1 MSLKFITEYHN
12 EPMSLIL
19 EADATGKKHLHIQGP
34 FAVSEV
40 KNKNG
45 RIYSRE
51 LLEKVI
57 DKYKN
62 DYIKPARAL
71 GEMNHPTRLSVDFER
86 ATHLVTEMTQD
97 GNVWIGKAKVL
108 KTPMGRIL
116 EGLLESGVAVGVSTR
131 GAGSLIESNGVKTV
145 GDDFMMTAVDA
156 VSDPSGQ
163 YSGKDGSMAGCFVQ
177 GIMEGVSFTVTP
189 EGNFVEQDIVA
200 LAKADYDKKRLTE
213 SRKLELFNKF
223 ISEIR
228 AQ

>member
-1 MSLKFITEYHN
+1 MKLITEVHY
-12 EPMSLIL
+12 EPLALIT
-19 EADATGKKHLHIQGP
+19 EADATGKKHLYIQGP

-45 RIYSRE
+45 RVYSKA

-57 DKYKN
+57 DKYTQ
-62 DYIKPARAL
+62 DYIKPSRAL

-86 ATHLVTEMTQD
+86 ATHLVTEMVQE

-131 GAGSLIESNGVKTV
+131 GAGTIIEGNGVKTV
-145 GDDFMMTAVDA
+145 GDDFMMTAIDA

-163 YSGKDGSMAGCFVQ
+163 YEGKDGSMAGCFVQ
-177 GIMEGVSFTVTP
+177 GILEGVSFAMNDK
-189 EGNFVEQDIVA
+189 GILIQQDIEE
-200 LAKADYDKKRLTE
+200 LAKIDYDKKRLTE
-213 SRKLELFNKF
+213 ARKLELFNKF
-223 ISEIR
+223 ISEIKG
-228 AQ
+228 

>member
-1 MSLKFITEYHN
+1 MKLITEVLL
-12 EPMSLIL
+12 EPMSLL
-19 EADATGKKHLHIQGP
+19 TEADSSGKKHLYIQGP

-45 RIYSRE
+45 RIYSRA

-57 DKYKN
+57 DKYN
-62 DYIKPARAL
+62 TDYIKPARAL
-71 GEMNHPTRLSVDFER
+71 GEMNHPSRLSVDFER
-86 ATHLVTEMTQD
+86 ATHLITEMKQD

-116 EGLLESGVAVGVSTR
+116 EGLLESGVAIGVSTR
-131 GAGSLIESNGVKTV
+131 GAGSLIESNGIKTV

-163 YSGKDGSMAGCFVQ
+163 FAGKDGSMAGCFVQ
-177 GIMEGVSFTVTP
+177 GVMEGVSFSMTA
-189 EGNFVEQDIVA
+189 EGTFIEQDIVA

-213 SRKLELFNKF
+213 ARKLELFNKF

-228 AQ
+228 ST

>member
-1 MSLKFITEYHN
+1 MKLITEVHY
-12 EPMSLIL
+12 EPMSLL
-19 EADATGKKHLHIQGP
+19 TEADATGKKHLYIQGP

-45 RIYSRE
+45 RIYSKA

-57 DKYKN
+57 DKYNN
-62 DYIKPARAL
+62 DYIKPSRAL

-86 ATHLVTEMTQD
+86 ATHLVTEMVQE

-131 GAGSLIESNGVKTV
+131 GAGTIIEGNGVKTV
-145 GDDFMMTAVDA
+145 GDDFMMTAIDA

-163 YSGKDGSMAGCFVQ
+163 FEGKDGSMAGCFIQ
-177 GIMEGVSFTVTP
+177 GILEGVSFVVN
-189 EGNFVEQDIVA
+189 ERGILIQQDIVE
-200 LAKADYDKKRLTE
+200 LAKIDYDKKRLTE
-213 SRKLELFNKF
+213 ARKLELFNKF
-223 ISEIR
+223 ISEIKG
-228 AQ
+228 